1 MGGSGVGQKSK
12 SLGRF
17 NNYDTVSTGK
27 RGNDRL
33 APTTWNRDRVNLETA
48 VSKDVKRSLAAIGQG
63 LRSNDRT
70 GCALP
75 NALG

>member
-1 MGGSGVGQKSK
+1 LGGSGIGQESK

-27 RGNDRL
+27 RSNDRL
-33 APTTWNRDRVNLETA
+33 APTTWNRDHVNLEPV

-70 GCALP
+70 WCALP